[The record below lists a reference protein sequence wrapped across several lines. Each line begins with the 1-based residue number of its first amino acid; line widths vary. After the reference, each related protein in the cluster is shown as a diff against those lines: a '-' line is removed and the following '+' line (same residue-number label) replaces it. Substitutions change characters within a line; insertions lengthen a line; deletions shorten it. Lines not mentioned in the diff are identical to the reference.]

1 VDVKG
6 RRSYEKEERVFENN
20 KNGILEMERIYSK
33 NVERL
38 SAGKQKLSKY
48 LRKISNTTVNITCS
62 GIHDK
67 PNFQLCPERKGFASK
82 GVLNIYQMDR
92 PQAKTTLTVMFTFS
106 ANGDITP
113 SMITCLNR

>member
-1 VDVKG
+1 
-6 RRSYEKEERVFENN
+6 
-20 KNGILEMERIYSK
+20 M
-33 NVERL
+33 
-38 SAGKQKLSKY
+38 
-48 LRKISNTTVNITCS
+48 NITCS

-113 SMITCLNR
+113 SMITCLNRWLQILMTSVLGAEGPTEYFMNFMSV